1 MNPSRPTMSREEAKQ
16 FTKDFSQLNARL
28 IGKLTLAKTMEE
40 AKEALSMLENLAN
53 FDLPQAKTLYGMM
66 FLMNG
71 KPWYDITKALYWLK
85 KGAEEADGLKE
96 HFAAESMYQYGM
108 ILLDGLHGVPRDPI
122 TGKYWIDKA
131 AGMRFFAALEE
142 NEKKY
147 KDVSAGS
154 GSVDDLYRE
163 NLQLKEEIEMLK
175 EERDGWKRLAEKVI
189 GEGDI
194 KEEWN

>member
-1 MNPSRPTMSREEAKQ
+1 MNPSRPYMSTKEAKQ

-96 HFAAESMYQYGM
+96 HYAAESMYQYGM

-131 AGMRFFAALEE
+131 AGMGFEPAI
-142 NEKKY
+142 NEQ
-147 KDVSAGS
+147 
-154 GSVDDLYRE
+154 
-163 NLQLKEEIEMLK
+163 N
-175 EERDGWKRLAEKVI
+175 KRW
-189 GEGDI
+189 G
-194 KEEWN
+194 